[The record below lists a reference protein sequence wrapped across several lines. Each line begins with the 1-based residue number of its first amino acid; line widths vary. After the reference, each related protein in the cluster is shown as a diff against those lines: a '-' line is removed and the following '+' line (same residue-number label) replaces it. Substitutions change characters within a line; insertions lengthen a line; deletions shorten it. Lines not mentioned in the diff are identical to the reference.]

1 MTMCILAMHAAVNLG
16 VKPIM
21 PTRIMPTG
29 ITRCM
34 AKAGKGYTDAE
45 NERLRAAA
53 LAICD
58 ERYDGHRTRMADA
71 LGIGQ
76 PSLSKFLNGN
86 NGAGPYLAEAIAEMA
101 GVSLKELLT
110 GKPAPSVERPKLSSM
125 PGWEM
130 ALRIARRQKHN
141 SWIPNFAWRLASE
154 TSALEVPR
162 NLTPEIVAGLAAVW
176 AKMIEEDD
184 SLENIASQ
192 AEMADI
198 EAAHK
203 RELEEHA
210 QGTLPVD
217 NRPPIPKARGHRP
230 RLVSSPT
237 PPPAS
242 TVKGSVKQRKLPGVG

>member
-1 MTMCILAMHAAVNLG
+1 MLRAEASAVWLSPALSRACATSAPAGNRPIFRAELPLRRVFPMTMCILAIHAAVNLR
-16 VKPIM
+16 VESIM

-86 NGAGPYLAEAIAEMA
+86 NGAGPYLAEAIAEMV

-110 GKPAPSVERPKLSSM
+110 GKPAPSVERLDAEF
-125 PGWEM
+125 G
-130 ALRIARRQKHN
+130 
-141 SWIPNFAWRLASE
+141 AS
-154 TSALEVPR
+154 
-162 NLTPEIVAGLAAVW
+162 
-176 AKMIEEDD
+176 
-184 SLENIASQ
+184 
-192 AEMADI
+192 
-198 EAAHK
+198 
-203 RELEEHA
+203 RE
-210 QGTLPVD
+210 
-217 NRPPIPKARGHRP
+217 
-230 RLVSSPT
+230 
-237 PPPAS
+237 
-242 TVKGSVKQRKLPGVG
+242 KGSSCP